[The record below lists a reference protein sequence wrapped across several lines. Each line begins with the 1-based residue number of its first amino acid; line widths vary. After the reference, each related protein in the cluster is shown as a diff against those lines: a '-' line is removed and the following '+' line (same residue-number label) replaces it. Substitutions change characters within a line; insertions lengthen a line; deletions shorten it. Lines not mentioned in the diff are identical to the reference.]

1 MRGGYDPRYELVRRN
16 NGWNWIRRRSRS
28 HGHGHQP
35 SPMGHSIYDPDYTDN
50 MLRQDQLRVL
60 AAAFYLEDC
69 AYNLRV
75 VAWSRYPQLTPYD
88 FGYHEQYSAVEY
100 PHQEGHS
107 RSASL
112 SRNSTTPAASN
123 HGHNG
128 RRSTV
133 PSPSH
138 SVNVPRI
145 LRPYPNT
152 TMMSQSA
159 ILTSV
164 NISVNI
170 LGSGRRYSLRGK
182 LRSSKKV
189 IGV

>member
-1 MRGGYDPRYELVRRN
+1 
-16 NGWNWIRRRSRS
+16 
-28 HGHGHQP
+28 
-35 SPMGHSIYDPDYTDN
+35 MGHSIYDPDYTDN

-138 SVNVPRI
+138 SVNIPQ
-145 LRPYPNT
+145 NT
-152 TMMSQSA
+152 TTIPKHNDDVA
-159 ILTSV
+159 E
-164 NISVNI
+164 
-170 LGSGRRYSLRGK
+170 RYPHIREHIRQHPRFWEAVFLAGKIEKFQEDDRGLDFYK
-182 LRSSKKV
+182 TRLDQIVKEINKDIREQH
-189 IGV
+189 GLC